1 MNVPLLTA
9 WVRSMNQ
16 LAANIAAVRSEVSS
30 SEDDEPL
37 QWTECIPPDSYVK
50 MLTPKMLVLG
60 GGAFGKSKALMN
72 EISAFIKEAAENPL
86 ASSNL

>member
-1 MNVPLLTA
+1 MSLMSPALTGELFNTTSATCPPPHHHIMEAITVNVT
-9 WVRSMNQ
+9 
-16 LAANIAAVRSEVSS
+16 
-30 SEDDEPL
+30 
-37 QWTECIPPDSYVK
+37 
-50 MLTPKMLVLG
+50 VLG

>member
-16 LAANIAAVRSEVSS
+16 LAANIAAVHSEVSS

-60 GGAFGKSKALMN
+60 GGAFGKWLSQEGGSPMN
-72 EISAFIKEAAENPL
+72 GIGAFVKETPKN
-86 ASSNL
+86 